1 MPIQIIARTKVA
13 SPIFVCNHCHAR
25 IKDAADGNYHW
36 THHKTDPSDV
46 FFTHK
51 SCSQAFREAELMQRT
66 GARPDQ
72 IELLVV
78 NERREIVRRKVQ

>member
-1 MPIQIIARTKVA
+1 LAARPSFYIVQPYGRDKERESTVVA
-13 SPIFVCNHCHAR
+13 ECESAE
-25 IKDAADGNYHW
+25 AA
-36 THHKTDPSDV
+36 
-46 FFTHK
+46 F
-51 SCSQAFREAELMQRT
+51 AEIDRLAEQMHRT